1 MDQNVMSKI
10 NYFVFYIII
19 FALMFCVPYAV
30 GHAQTKNNST
40 SPAQN
45 EIEITDSG
53 DAGDAVS
60 IAVKG
65 ISLTQGEGGQE
76 TWRLNATS
84 AKMDQES
91 GVVSVQAPNITY
103 FLKNNKQ
110 ELHIKSKQ
118 GTIEQN
124 QSIVELWGDVRVDE
138 ADNLLTTSKA
148 LYEGGTHILTL
159 PEPLDFFNPMFLG
172 KANSAN
178 WDLNTNIFKASG
190 DINVTIISQKKHK
203 K

>member
-1 MDQNVMSKI
+1 MNKI
-10 NYFVFYIII
+10 TYFAVYIIT
-19 FALMFCVPYAV
+19 FAVFFSLPYAAAY
-30 GHAQTKNNST
+30 AQTENNST
-40 SPAQN
+40 APQN
-45 EIEITDSG
+45 EIEISNSG
-53 DAGDAVS
+53 EAVS

-65 ISLTQGEGGQE
+65 ISLTQGEGGAE

-91 GVVSVQAPNITY
+91 GIVSVQSPNITY
-103 FLKNNKQ
+103 FLKDNNR
-110 ELHIKSKQ
+110 EMHIKSRQ
-118 GTIEQN
+118 GSIEQS

-148 LYEGGTHILTL
+148 QYEGATHILTL
-159 PEPLDFFNPMFLG
+159 PEPLEFFNPMFVG

-178 WDLNTNIFKASG
+178 WDLNSNIFKASG
-190 DINVTIISQKKHK
+190 NINVTIISQKKHK